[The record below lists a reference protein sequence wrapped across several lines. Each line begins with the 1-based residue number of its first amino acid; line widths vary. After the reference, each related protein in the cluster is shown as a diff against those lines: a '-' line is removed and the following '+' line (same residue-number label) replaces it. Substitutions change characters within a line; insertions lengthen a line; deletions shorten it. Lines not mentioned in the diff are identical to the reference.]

1 MIGKEQVEAYCR
13 EHEDWSAVIMTNG
26 QYNAIY
32 INCPNWLKNRYVER
46 IDNARVM
53 VTKDGYVTC
62 GF

>member
-1 MIGKEQVEAYCR
+1 
-13 EHEDWSAVIMTNG
+13 MTNG

-32 INCPNWLKNRYVER
+32 ANCPKWLKNRYVER
-46 IDNARVM
+46 IDDARVM

>member
-1 MIGKEQVEAYCR
+1 MISKEKVEAYCR

-32 INCPNWLKNRYVER
+32 ANCPKWLKNRYVER
-46 IDNARVM
+46 IDDARVM